1 MPVLFVYAPDIIEI
15 LDHKLVGGD
24 EISFKMKVKIK
35 WKGVKVKWLKRCNL
49 SSVKS
54 QKYKSYYA
62 KYGATTYSEFV
73 KAVKKIKAKALL
85 KPGKSTSTT
94 PRKWKPY
101 EEKFVLAM
109 HGKGKTVKQMSDKL
123 NRTEGAITQKLSKL
137 QKAKLIC
144 PQCNQRCNSEKGV
157 KIHIGRAHKKKHR
170 MVEDSSSESESSSSE
185 SEEDSSSES
194 ESSSSES
201 EEDSSS
207 ESESSSSESE
217 APSKK
222 KHKKSKKRKREEIS
236 TNNSNKNTVTVH
248 NHVVLQKQEVEIRE
262 PPKKKQKPNPKE
274 EWTKNEV
281 AQWVRSLGSDYPKYA
296 DKIQAAGFDGEVMCA
311 SDASDLVDFVDSK
324 THRKIIF

>member
-185 SEEDSSSES
+185 SE
-194 ESSSSES
+194 
-201 EEDSSS
+201 
-207 ESESSSSESE
+207 